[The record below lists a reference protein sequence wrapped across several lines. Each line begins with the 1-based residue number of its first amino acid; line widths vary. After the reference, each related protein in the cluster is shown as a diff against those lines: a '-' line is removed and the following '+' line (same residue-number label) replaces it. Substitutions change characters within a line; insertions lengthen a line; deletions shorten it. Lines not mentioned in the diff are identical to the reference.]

1 MIPFVLAFGFG
12 LSLGLRLG
20 LGLSLGPFG
29 LVLALGLAWGLALA
43 FGLVSAFGL
52 ALGLVL
58 VLGLSLAFGLF
69 LVFASDFCVDSN
81 NKIIALA
88 IAFYLI
94 GACIGGYIGYQQNY
108 ITALQANTIA
118 TTTIP
123 NTYQGVVE
131 AIYTN
136 HPSSITFTSGQ
147 TWQGN
152 VSRVKNLSVGAVCTL
167 TQNSSMGSW
176 VFINGTCR

>member
-1 MIPFVLAFGFG
+1 MTTKNNDNDLA
-12 LSLGLRLG
+12 LGL
-20 LGLSLGPFG
+20 
-29 LVLALGLAWGLALA
+29 LVLAL
-43 FGLVSAFGL
+43 AFGL

-58 VLGLSLAFGLF
+58 VLGLAFGLWLGSLAFGLVLGLALAFGLVLGLF

-94 GACIGGYIGYQQNY
+94 GACIGGSIGYQHNY

-118 TTTIP
+118 TTKIP